1 VKRRAKV
8 LAIQIG
14 EEGGGLNGHIDETHI
29 DDGDVVVGQRRFDP
43 LGPDVLSTALPSGRT
58 VHYIDDGDPGWTT
71 MVWFGGAGT
80 SVRAFRLLEFARS
93 LRQQLQIRVVSLERN
108 GIGQTPFDAA
118 AGVAD
123 YAADVW
129 SLLDQLGVDRP
140 SVMAISG
147 GGPYAATVIA
157 SRSDR
162 IRSVHLACAFA
173 ERPPGAAA
181 PFTVDAIAANP
192 VSWWTY
198 PPDSTVHRI
207 PGFADSAIEEAVR
220 AVFARGRDVPADGL
234 AREFAIA
241 GAMSLPDFSS
251 LDAPSFLYWGSEDRL
266 VGEFHLDRWRESLP
280 GPPLV
285 RWYVGEGHDVQYRH
299 WDQILCDVAHL
310 GARLVVAVDGRTIL
324 TSPERAARL
333 LANGATLGLAA
344 WTQGE
349 SAPIAEAG
357 KEHDHAARRV

>member
-1 VKRRAKV
+1 
-8 LAIQIG
+8 
-14 EEGGGLNGHIDETHI
+14 
-29 DDGDVVVGQRRFDP
+29 
-43 LGPDVLSTALPSGRT
+43 VLSTALPSGRT
-58 VHYIDDGDPGWTT
+58 IHYIDDGDLRWTT
-71 MVWFGGAGT
+71 MVFFGGAGT

-93 LRQQLQIRVVSLERN
+93 LRQQLQIRVVSVERN
-108 GIGQTPFDAA
+108 GIGQTTFDDG

-129 SLLDQLGVDRP
+129 SLLDRLGVDRP

-147 GGPYAATVIA
+147 GGPYAAAVIA
-157 SRSDR
+157 SRPER

-198 PPDSTVHRI
+198 PPDSPVHRI

-234 AREFAIA
+234 AREFSIA
-241 GAMSLPDFSS
+241 GSTSLPDFSA

-266 VGEFHLDRWRESLP
+266 VGAFHLERWRESLP
-280 GPPLV
+280 GPPVV
-285 RWYVGEGHDVQYRH
+285 RWYDGEGHDVQYRH
-299 WDQILCDVAHL
+299 WDQILCDIAHL
-310 GARLVVAVDGRTIL
+310 GARLVVTLDGRTIL
-324 TSPERAARL
+324 ALPERASRL

-344 WTQGE
+344 WTPGDTPRLVE
-349 SAPIAEAG
+349 GG
-357 KEHDHAARRV
+357 KEHEHVARRV